1 MSCNIRVKSSRLPD
15 AKVSEMDFLESS
27 FFRNGGPS
35 RSLPTPAEV
44 RALSAPNR
52 TLPQPTPVRFE
63 ELNLLVKFGPHVT
76 PTEAQ
81 CLWMIRK
88 ELQGQVPVP
97 EVYGWRIDGAET
109 FIYMQLVQGDTLRD
123 RWDSLSYSDKTAV
136 CQQLRQITIS
146 LRQLEQ
152 DQDELFI
159 GKSLIS
165 FSAIYVNS
173 L

>member
-1 MSCNIRVKSSRLPD
+1 
-15 AKVSEMDFLESS
+15 
-27 FFRNGGPS
+27 
-35 RSLPTPAEV
+35 
-44 RALSAPNR
+44 
-52 TLPQPTPVRFE
+52 
-63 ELNLLVKFGPHVT
+63 
-76 PTEAQ
+76 
-81 CLWMIRK
+81 MIRK

-165 FSAIYVNS
+165 LSAI
-173 L
+173 